1 MTHIYRQARAR
12 GSSGSRNRVSSMN
25 SSRSNQDQ
33 GGGNKK
39 QGLAPSVR
47 TGQFSL
53 WNGMGRAGI
62 KNRPKIIQP
71 TIKVGAKQD
80 VGATKGSQRVKLN
93 VIENQNEDVKLKHP
107 NQSAELEIV
116 KLFFLKRIIL
126 IQNNKYSKNRIQ

>member
-39 QGLAPSVR
+39 QGLAPSVG

-53 WNGMGRAGI
+53 WNGMRRAGSTPAGRSKVFCI
-62 KNRPKIIQP
+62 NQLSGVGMGVYQTRAPSDGVRRPC
-71 TIKVGAKQD
+71 
-80 VGATKGSQRVKLN
+80 KGKLVFTTN
-93 VIENQNEDVKLKHP
+93 
-107 NQSAELEIV
+107 A
-116 KLFFLKRIIL
+116 
-126 IQNNKYSKNRIQ
+126 